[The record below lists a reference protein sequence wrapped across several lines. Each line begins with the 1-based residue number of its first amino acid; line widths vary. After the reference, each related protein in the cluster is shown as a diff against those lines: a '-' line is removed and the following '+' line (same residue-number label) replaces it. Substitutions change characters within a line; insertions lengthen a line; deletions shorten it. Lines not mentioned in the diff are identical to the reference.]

1 MERVWIEGSS
11 AVRSVPRDAVPTIDN
26 PPFVGASRATFMEPE
41 EMIIGVSDG
50 AVTRAYS
57 TWLLNRYEIVNDRIG
72 GKPIV
77 VTWCPLCYSGAV
89 YLRLARGR
97 ELMFGNSGMLWRENL
112 VLYDRQT
119 ESWWSQLAGRAIR
132 GEMQGAYLDV
142 YPATMMSW
150 KQWVESHPETEILS
164 KRTPSGV
171 VGLRNESAAYQRST
185 RMGITGRTHVK
196 LDEVGAK
203 ELVLGFELEGRHYS
217 VVIAALKASPV
228 VMSVAGRHPIVIV
241 RLNDGTGAKV
251 FHAAQRI
258 LTNGAVT
265 DGRMT
270 LVDRL
275 SREEWDG
282 LTGLPR
288 QAPEFGPGLESLQEI
303 PSRLSYW
310 FAWKAFFPETVIIVH

>member
-11 AVRSVPRDAVPTIDN
+11 AVRSVPKDAVPTIDN

-77 VTWCPLCYSGAV
+77 VTWCPLCFSGAV
-89 YLRLARGR
+89 YVRLARGR

-150 KQWVESHPETEILS
+150 KQWVEAHPETEVLS
-164 KRTPSGV
+164 KRTSGGV

-185 RMGITGRTHVK
+185 RMGITGRTQVK
-196 LDEVGAK
+196 LDDVGAK

-217 VVIAALKASPV
+217 PLLGRHGRAQGQSRRDVRRWQTPGSHRPPQRRHRRQGVPRCAADTDERGRYGWSGDARGSPV
-228 VMSVAGRHPIVIV
+228 P
-241 RLNDGTGAKV
+241 
-251 FHAAQRI
+251 
-258 LTNGAVT
+258 
-265 DGRMT
+265 
-270 LVDRL
+270 
-275 SREEWDG
+275 
-282 LTGLPR
+282 
-288 QAPEFGPGLESLQEI
+288 
-303 PSRLSYW
+303 
-310 FAWKAFFPETVIIVH
+310 